1 VTKKYEIRSG
11 PRTVSV
17 RYSVTPLQAVIDY
30 VSTFGCKRD
39 EIVTIGVDTVAWRGA
54 RFSAVPAPP
63 EPRRSTE

>member
-1 VTKKYEIRSG
+1 
-11 PRTVSV
+11 VSV

-63 EPRRSTE
+63 EPRQSTE